1 MLVLQASNAGVRR
14 PGCEASIYV
23 CSLDSTV
30 KVLLKLNVY
39 TAAAKLHANI
49 NGRRLQVGSNDECIL
64 YV

>member
-1 MLVLQASNAGVRR
+1 MLILQASNAGVRR
-14 PGCEASIYV
+14 PGCEASMSVPLI
-23 CSLDSTV
+23 SLLN
-30 KVLLKLNVY
+30 VLLKLNIY